1 MKNLF
6 KNLMLVAVAAMAF
19 TACTESNNEVNAVTK
34 KVVLEF
40 VADLADDD
48 TRVAFGEKDGNKYP
62 VVWEAYDNVKIT
74 IGEKYTYYTLTEEDV
89 LESGKKAII
98 RPEFELLEDET
109 LSGDIVATVNEY
121 VSFDDHQ
128 GNTPTISLKAEAVYP
143 ATTLA
148 FEHQYAYG
156 KMELV
161 GLPAEFNVTE
171 VKLNLVGGGKELN
184 HTISG
189 NSVEDNIFWFTT
201 EAMEAVESFAVYASN
216 GAVTYYREV
225 TVEKNFAF
233 VVGQVSAFRVKEL
246 VEKPADFNVQL
257 TKITSMS
264 NNVIRFEGDNAE
276 DNITIS
282 FNPGLETIVAGHYD
296 AVEKDWFNGGVWAW
310 SSDSAL
316 EFATESQGSSVDVNA
331 AGGIEWYYNQNGVDV
346 SVDGDVYT
354 IVAHL
359 KNYTSSGNQTV
370 DFTYVGKL
378 EAPVFTSASSDATA
392 GNYYDCYLTFE
403 GENLGTLVLNAYHV
417 VNAIL
422 ELPVGSYMLKEAPN
436 NFWIAGF
443 SYFIP
448 AGTETQY
455 NLTSGT
461 VEVSVVN
468 DEYVIEFIDLAYD
481 SKVLN
486 TTYTGAI
493 TGLNLA
499 DPRQELPIPSNV
511 QATVS
516 GKTIT
521 LAWDPVEHADGYQVK
536 MWNPNDEEK
545 IEVVTDTQ
553 YVFEAQKSNT
563 TYHFN
568 VYSYA
573 NDDNASYKTSLD
585 WEYVYVKTEDTDP
598 KIVLSK
604 ESISFTA
611 DGGNDTVDVTLKNI
625 DGDFTYTVD
634 ADWLT
639 VTRPGAAS
647 LAVSAPAYDNEEQ
660 NRTATITIT
669 AGDLTKNIAVT
680 QSKKKAA
687 QGGQTYSTVFTSCKC
702 VNNMDMGEGWGAKF
716 ELSNDEGL
724 FLWLWVIQT
733 SVNQSTGAIATGVYN
748 FHNEWCDYAT
758 QPGFVVKKMRLPGH
772 DDEEF
777 GIINASFEST
787 LSGTV
792 NDLTF
797 EITLEDNSTTTYTF
811 NGTVEKAW

>member
-62 VVWEAYDNVKIT
+62 VVWEAYDNVSVKV
-74 IGEKYTYYTLTEEDV
+74 GEKQAWYRLTEEDV

-98 RPEFELLEDET
+98 RPEFELNEDET

-121 VSFDDHQ
+121 VSFDYHQ
-128 GNTPTISLKAEAVYP
+128 GNKPTISLKAEAEYP
-143 ATTLA
+143 ATNLV

-184 HTISG
+184 HTING
-189 NSVEDNIFWFTT
+189 YSVEDNIFWFTT
-201 EAMEAVESFAVYASN
+201 EAMADVESFAVYASN

-233 VVGQVSAFRVKEL
+233 EVGKVSAFRVKDL
-246 VEKPADFNVQL
+246 VVKPADFNVQL

-276 DNITIS
+276 DNITIT

-296 AVEKDWFNGGVWAW
+296 AVLTYVGFTN
-310 SSDSAL
+310 DSAL
-316 EFATESQGSSVDVNA
+316 EVYDEFEGSSVDVNA
-331 AGGIEWYYNQNGVDV
+331 AGGGAWYYSANGVDV
-346 SVDGDVYT
+346 TVDGDVYT

-359 KNYTSSGNQTV
+359 KNYCNPGGNKTV

-378 EAPVFTSASSDATA
+378 EAPEEPVFTSASSDATA

-417 VNAIL
+417 VNDIL
-422 ELPVGSYMLKEAPN
+422 ELPVGSYMLTKAPN
-436 NFWIAGF
+436 NFWIDGF

-461 VEVSVVN
+461 VKVSVVN
-468 DEYVIEFIDLAYD
+468 DEYVIEFIDLAYG
-481 SKVLN
+481 SNVLN

-499 DPRQELPIPSNV
+499 DPRQELPVPSNV
-511 QATVS
+511 NATVS

-521 LAWDPVEHADGYQVK
+521 LKWDPVEHADGYQVK
-536 MWNPNDEEK
+536 MWNPDDEEK

-604 ESISFTA
+604 EAISFTA

-639 VTRPGAAS
+639 VTRSGAASS
-647 LAVSAPAYDNEEQ
+647 LAVSAPAYDNESED
-660 NRTATITIT
+660 RSATITIT

-680 QSKKKAA
+680 QSKKIAE
-687 QGGQTYSTVFTSCKC
+687 GGPDGTEDNPYVLEVSGRASNGYWIEFTCPVNGAFLHLELNGPIFGSADGVEYSLHLEGPWYSSGHYYTINDVTYPHDILCEKSTSITNK
-702 VNNMDMGEGWGAKF
+702 
-716 ELSNDEGL
+716 L
-724 FLWLWVIQT
+724 
-733 SVNQSTGAIATGVYN
+733 STGECQTLFKIEVGETVVY
-748 FHNEWCDYAT
+748 
-758 QPGFVVKKMRLPGH
+758 
-772 DDEEF
+772 
-777 GIINASFEST
+777 
-787 LSGTV
+787 
-792 NDLTF
+792 
-797 EITLEDNSTTTYTF
+797 YTAV
-811 NGTVEKAW
+811 TDPLY